1 MASDLQL
8 AAEYAAR
15 AAEQQADTSGGD
27 SPKVSALGALAGA
40 RQAQVSLPLP
50 ERCLSRPWAGSAPEP
65 PPGLREGVRL
75 LTSRLSPSSFPSDSC
90 P

>member
-1 MASDLQL
+1 MTSDLQL

-40 RQAQVSLPLP
+40 RQAQVSLPP
-50 ERCLSRPWAGSAPEP
+50 SPSPVCPVRGRVSSRASSRPLGGRQASH
-65 PPGLREGVRL
+65 L
-75 LTSRLSPSSFPSDSC
+75 LA
-90 P
+90 